1 MTEERIT
8 AASAASAEQTEEQG
22 PGTPASELLP
32 HRFGM
37 LLLDE
42 LVEADET
49 GLTARA
55 AVRGEDGL
63 FTADGR
69 MGSWVLLEYMAQGMA
84 MWISWNARREGKP
97 VPVGFLLGTRKM
109 ELLRPDLPAGT
120 VVTVRAEPL
129 YVSRED
135 RLAQFDCRVLVGDET
150 VATAKLNAFEPED
163 PATLLETLKAGGKP
177 S

>member
-1 MTEERIT
+1 MTEDRT
-8 AASAASAEQTEEQG
+8 TNDSMANACPAETLP
-22 PGTPASELLP
+22 PGTSVEALLP

-55 AVRGEDGL
+55 RVRGDEGL
-63 FTADGR
+63 FTTDAR
-69 MGSWVLLEYMAQGMA
+69 MGAWVLLEYMAQGMA

-109 ELLRPDLPAGT
+109 DLRVPDLAAGT
-120 VVTVRAEPL
+120 EVLVRAEPL

-135 RLAQFDCRVLVGDET
+135 RFAQFSCSVRLGDE
-150 VATAKLNAFEPED
+150 VIATAKLNAFEPED
-163 PATLLETLKAGGKP
+163 PGAMLEMMNGGEA
-177 S
+177 

>member
-1 MTEERIT
+1 
-8 AASAASAEQTEEQG
+8 
-22 PGTPASELLP
+22 
-32 HRFGM
+32 
-37 LLLDE
+37 
-42 LVEADET
+42 
-49 GLTARA
+49 
-55 AVRGEDGL
+55 
-63 FTADGR
+63 
-69 MGSWVLLEYMAQGMA
+69 
-84 MWISWNARREGKP
+84 
-97 VPVGFLLGTRKM
+97 M
-109 ELLRPDLPAGT
+109 ELLRPDLPVGT